1 MTAARTGRRQGD
13 PADPYLPRHGHAGV
27 HVTRYELE
35 LDYRVASN
43 RLSARARLHATATRA
58 SSRFVLDL
66 VGLRV
71 SRITVNGRRVTRWS
85 HRRGALSIVP
95 DAPLAIGSSLVVDIE
110 YGGHPRPTEGPWGEV
125 GWEELTDGVIV
136 AGQPDGAPSWFP
148 CNDDPSDKA
157 SFQIAVTTESAYRVL
172 ANGMLTGRSAGASRT
187 RWVYEQTE
195 PMAPYLATVQIGRYM
210 TLSLATGRVPQ
221 QAALP
226 SRLEAAFRHDFGR
239 QSAMLE
245 VFEELFGRYPFTRY
259 DVVVTD
265 DALEIPLEAQGMS
278 VFGAN
283 HVDGRRGSERLIA
296 HELAH
301 QWFGNS
307 VTATHWQH
315 IWLHEGFA
323 CYAEWLWSERSG
335 GPDADVL
342 ADRSWAMLDELAQ
355 DLLVGDPGPDLMF
368 DDRVYQRG
376 ALTLHALRRTVGY
389 DVFFA
394 TLRAWTSTYRHGSAT
409 TAMFVDC
416 AERRAHRDLGPL
428 FDAWLMRPAL
438 PALPE
443 PP

>member
-157 SFQIAVTTESAYRVL
+157 SFQIAVTTESAYHVL

-195 PMAPYLATVQIGRYM
+195 PMAPYLATVQIGRYV

-221 QAALP
+221 EAALP

-307 VTATHWQH
+307 VGLARWKD
-315 IWLHEGFA
+315 IWLNEGFA
-323 CYAEWLWSERSG
+323 CYAEWIWSEHSG
-335 GPDADVL
+335 GPTAETMARQSRRSL
-342 ADRSWAMLDELAQ
+342 AGRPCDI
-355 DLLVGDPGPDLMF
+355 VIGDPGPDLMF
-368 DDRVYQRG
+368 DDRIYKRG
-376 ALTLHALRRTVGY
+376 ALTLHALRTVIG
-389 DVFFA
+389 DPAFFRLLRDWVASYGGA
-394 TLRAWTSTYRHGSAT
+394 TAT
-409 TAMFVDC
+409 TDDFRQLAAGYSVSPLD
-416 AERRAHRDLGPL
+416 AL
-428 FDAWLMRPAL
+428 FDGWLAGTAL
-438 PALPE
+438 PRLR
-443 PP
+443 